1 LIYVSFCVSFYF
13 FSFLVVVAVVAVVA
27 VAVAAVVFF
36 VSGGGRGGSWG
47 RGRGGRARSW
57 RCVGSGIFFLFSFM
71 KRRRD
76 ESSGFC
82 NCYYMWVSCTTFPS
96 E

>member
-36 VSGGGRGGSWG
+36 LVRVGGRGGCWG

-76 ESSGFC
+76 ELRIL
-82 NCYYMWVSCTTFPS
+82 
-96 E
+96 

>member
-27 VAVAAVVFF
+27 VAVVVFF
-36 VSGGGRGGSWG
+36 VSEGGRGGSWG

-76 ESSGFC
+76 DDELRIL
-82 NCYYMWVSCTTFPS
+82 
-96 E
+96 